1 MVFSN
6 LEEYLAGSDPSDAS
20 TGAGPMTLD
29 YLPDGSHSFVLI
41 ESLDLE
47 GRHLSTVLES
57 STDLDNWAPIGDLT
71 EISSV
76 RDNPAGVQT
85 RSLIRTPDQ
94 NGPLFYRLRIT
105 MGASN

>member
-1 MVFSN
+1 
-6 LEEYLAGSDPSDAS
+6 
-20 TGAGPMTLD
+20 MTID

-94 NGPLFYRLRIT
+94 TGPLFYRLRIT